1 MEDQIR
7 KILETELLNNDFNNL
22 ENQGFFDLM
31 RTNEGKL
38 ALFEI
43 LAERFTESQANFNTN
58 K

>member
-22 ENQGFFDLM
+22 ENQGFFELM
-31 RTNEGKL
+31 KTSEGKL

-43 LAERFTESQANFNTN
+43 LAERFTESQASFNTN